1 MKKLMAI
8 GSVIITAAAVAA
20 PWTKGPE
27 ANRPTLF
34 KTFGDI
40 VNTPEGLALD
50 KDGNLFLSAI
60 NGVDPSYS
68 GHIWKATP
76 IANCQIPTT
85 SGRLPQL
92 PTTNCQLPSSNY
104 TWSVFAVTRT
114 DTKSGKSFPQGI
126 VFGDDGNLYYA
137 ENQYFADRNYASTVR
152 RIVIENGEPLR
163 CEIVVENALLPNGL
177 RWRDGALWFSESFA
191 HHGGKFGGG
200 IYRIP
205 AKDLRADKPARLLD
219 KDQMERDPY
228 CIAWVPTELRS
239 RNGIDPLDRKVHIY
253 TAGPDGIDFD
263 ADGNLYTGSFG
274 DGRFWRIRNLG
285 GGKYGPPELL
295 DDSTVAC
302 CDGICYDAKRNRII
316 LTAAAQ
322 NALYAWNI
330 AAGKMELVWANGDTD
345 GADGLFDQPSEVLFL
360 PDGRLVVVNIDAPS
374 PGMINSGAD
383 KVHTLSVVNLP

>member
-1 MKKLMAI
+1 MKREKTFIAI
-8 GSVIITAAAVAA
+8 GSMFICAFALAA
-20 PWTKGPE
+20 PWTKGPA
-27 ANRPTLF
+27 ANRPALF

-50 KDGNLFLSAI
+50 KDGNLYLSAI

-68 GHIWKATP
+68 GHIWKRCAAT
-76 IANCQIPTT
+76 
-85 SGRLPQL
+85 GK
-92 PTTNCQLPSSNY
+92 
-104 TWSVFAVTRT
+104 WSVFAVTRT

-152 RIVIENGEPLR
+152 RIVIKDGEPQR
-163 CEIVVENALLPNGL
+163 CETVVEHVMLPNGL

-219 KDQMERDPY
+219 KDQMARDPH

-239 RNGIDPLDRKVHIY
+239 RNGIDPLDDKVHIY

-285 GGKYGPPELL
+285 GGKYAQPELL
-295 DDSTVAC
+295 DDHTIAC
-302 CDGICYDAKRNRII
+302 CDGIVYDAKRNRII

-330 AAGKMELVWANGDTD
+330 AEGKMELVWANGDTD
-345 GADGLFDQPSEVLFL
+345 GSDGLFDQPSEVIFL

-374 PGMINSGAD
+374 ACMVNSGAD
-383 KVHTLSVVNLP
+383 KVHTLSFIRLP

>member
-1 MKKLMAI
+1 MKTEKAI
-8 GSVIITAAAVAA
+8 VAVGSILIGAAALAA
-20 PWTKGPE
+20 SWTKGPA
-27 ANRPTLF
+27 ANRPALF

-76 IANCQIPTT
+76 
-85 SGRLPQL
+85 
-92 PTTNCQLPSSNY
+92 TTNCQLPTTNY

-152 RIVIENGEPLR
+152 RIVIKDGEPQR
-163 CEIVVENALLPNGL
+163 CETVVEHVMLPNGL

-239 RNGIDPLDRKVHIY
+239 RNGIDPLDNKVHIY

-285 GGKYGPPELL
+285 GGKYAQPELL
-295 DDSTVAC
+295 DDHTIAC
-302 CDGICYDAKRNRII
+302 CDGIVYDAKRNRII

-330 AAGKMELVWANGDTD
+330 AEGKMELVWANGDTD

-360 PDGRLVVVNIDAPS
+360 PDGRLAVVNIDAPS
-374 PGMINSGAD
+374 PGMINSKAD
-383 KVHTLSVVNLP
+383 AIHTLSIIK

>member
-1 MKKLMAI
+1 MKTMII
-8 GSVIITAAAVAA
+8 GSVLISAVAAMAA
-20 PWTKGPE
+20 PWTKGPAE
-27 ANRPTLF
+27 NRPTLF

-68 GHIWKATP
+68 GHIWKRCAAT
-76 IANCQIPTT
+76 
-85 SGRLPQL
+85 GK
-92 PTTNCQLPSSNY
+92 
-104 TWSVFAVTRT
+104 WSVFAVTRT

-152 RIVIENGEPLR
+152 RIVIKDGEPQG
-163 CEIVVENALLPNGL
+163 CETVVEHVMLPNGL

-219 KDQMERDPY
+219 KELMEQDPY

-239 RNGIDPLDRKVHIY
+239 RNGIDPLDNKVHIY

-263 ADGNLYTGSFG
+263 ADGDLYTGSFG
-274 DGRFWRIRNLG
+274 DGRFWRLKALG
-285 GGKYGPPELL
+285 GGKFGKPELL
-295 DDSTVAC
+295 DDKTMAC
-302 CDGICYDAKRNRII
+302 CDGIVYDAKHNRI
-316 LTAAAQ
+316 LCTAAAQ
-322 NALYAWNI
+322 NAIYAWNI

-345 GADGLFDQPSEVLFL
+345 GADGLFDQPSELIYL

-383 KVHTLSVVNLP
+383 KVHTLSVINRN

>member
-1 MKKLMAI
+1 MKKIII
-8 GSVIITAAAVAA
+8 GNILICAAAVAA

-27 ANRPTLF
+27 ANRPALF

-76 IANCQIPTT
+76 
-85 SGRLPQL
+85 
-92 PTTNCQLPSSNY
+92 TTNCQLPTASY

-114 DTKSGKSFPQGI
+114 NTKSGKSFPQGI
-126 VFGDDGNLYYA
+126 VFGDDGHLYYA

-152 RIVIENGEPLR
+152 RIVIENGEPQR
-163 CEIVVENALLPNGL
+163 CETVVENVMLPNGL
-177 RWRDGALWFSESFA
+177 RWREGALYFSESFA

-219 KDQMERDPY
+219 KDHMEQDSY
-228 CIAWVPTELRS
+228 CLGFVPTRLFS
-239 RNGIDPLDRKVHIY
+239 RNGIDPLDNKVHIY

-285 GGKYGPPELL
+285 GGKYGQPELL
-295 DDSTVAC
+295 DDTTVAC

-330 AAGKMELVWANGDTD
+330 AAGRMELLWANGDTD
-345 GADGLFDQPSEVLFL
+345 GVDGLFDQPSEVLFL

-383 KVHTLSVVNLP
+383 KVHTLSILR

>member
-1 MKKLMAI
+1 MQKLLVI
-8 GSVIITAAAVAA
+8 GGIVIAAAAMAA

-27 ANRPTLF
+27 ANRPALF

-68 GHIWKATP
+68 GHIWKRCAAT
-76 IANCQIPTT
+76 
-85 SGRLPQL
+85 GK
-92 PTTNCQLPSSNY
+92 
-104 TWSVFAVTRT
+104 WSVFAVTRT
-114 DTKSGKSFPQGI
+114 NTKSGKSFPQGI
-126 VFGDDGNLYYA
+126 VFGDDGHLYYA

-191 HHGGKFGGG
+191 HHDGKFGGG
-200 IYRIP
+200 IYRVP

-239 RNGIDPLDRKVHIY
+239 RNGIDPLDKKVHIY

-285 GGKYGPPELL
+285 GGKYGQPELL
-295 DDSTVAC
+295 DDTTVAC
-302 CDGICYDAKRNRII
+302 CDGIVYDAKRNRII

-383 KVHTLSVVNLP
+383 KVHTLSVIGLE